1 METLLIVIL
10 LAILFCVMLP
20 ASIFGILLAIADMKR
35 DKIKNYGY
43 RNSRCDKKLK
53 KTDKR

>member
-1 METLLIVIL
+1 METVLVVIL
-10 LAILFCVMLP
+10 FVILICVMLP

-35 DKIKNYGY
+35 DEIKNYGY